1 MKKFI
6 VRTTSGDRWE
16 ICPTSYVVEAVS
28 EFVAREEVKKIDNDE
43 IVDVEEIDHTKNV
56 TMVQSF
62 IVE

>member
-28 EFVAREEVKKIDNDE
+28 ELVARKEVEKVDNSK
-43 IVDVEEIDHTKNV
+43 IVDVEEISHTDNV